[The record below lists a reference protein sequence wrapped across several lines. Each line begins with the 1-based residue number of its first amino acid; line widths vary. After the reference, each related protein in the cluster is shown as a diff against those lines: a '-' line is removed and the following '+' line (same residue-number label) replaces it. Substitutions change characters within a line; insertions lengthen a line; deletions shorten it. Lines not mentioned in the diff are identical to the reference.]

1 MGTLLEIARIGGHIV
16 HKVIAIHNSGAD
28 KEVIEALET
37 ALKGIKEVHR
47 IIHRHWI
54 KTPKDDLGMKDS

>member
-1 MGTLLEIARIGGHIV
+1 MEIARIGGHIV

-28 KEVIEALET
+28 KEVIQAIET

-47 IIHRHWI
+47 IIHRHWANI
-54 KTPKDDLGMKDS
+54 PKDDV